1 MNKYPSHNLSPP
13 YPLTVYRSYSPQS
26 YYYPS
31 SEYRSYFKSNTPD
44 KNARDRHL
52 SYYDQPYSFHY
63 HYYSDE
69 HSDQKLPPAQYSFY
83 PKENRARTDSSQ
95 VQQQQQQHLRAAS
108 VVTSGNALMKK
119 PSHRFS
125 TNQLDNDPHT
135 PTISMV
141 ENDSR
146 EHGVLKRDKN
156 RPNTSFYKT
165 LTEEEFLSKT
175 QSEIR
180 QEFRKMLNPPAKD
193 PYAAKD
199 PKNLDKSRYRDVI
212 PGESTRVK
220 LQPDG
225 EDKHDFI
232 NANYVSGYN
241 NQEKAYIFT
250 QGPLP
255 TTVRDFWRM
264 VWQENISVIVMTTNI
279 RESGMVKCHPY
290 WPGEQRQTID
300 AGLYQIQN
308 EFSERFNSFVVT
320 TLKLRKRNQPDEVRT
335 IYHAHYQKWPDHGVP
350 AGTRDAL
357 EFLDR
362 VEFYRQKSK
371 TRAPVLLHCS
381 AGIGRTGTFC
391 AIDNGIKRYLE
402 QKTIDIASTVLKM
415 RHERSG
421 SVQTEDQYVFAYLA
435 LMDFIREHRA
445 NEQRSEEY
453 LPVLEKHSL
462 ETSDGN
468 QRKVD
473 GEQSQR
479 KLSRPKSNGKKIE
492 ESEQSPSLSST
503 QTPKSSNLFEPSPS
517 YRAKT
522 FSDSS
527 VSALQFLTPAQNQL
541 QTEATRQRAL
551 TEQISSSGATNV
563 TALSSAHHKK
573 ARK

>member
-1 MNKYPSHNLSPP
+1 MMHLDRLNL
-13 YPLTVYRSYSPQS
+13 LVC
-26 YYYPS
+26 
-31 SEYRSYFKSNTPD
+31 
-44 KNARDRHL
+44 L
-52 SYYDQPYSFHY
+52 
-63 HYYSDE
+63 
-69 HSDQKLPPAQYSFY
+69 
-83 PKENRARTDSSQ
+83 
-95 VQQQQQQHLRAAS
+95 
-108 VVTSGNALMKK
+108 
-119 PSHRFS
+119 
-125 TNQLDNDPHT
+125 
-135 PTISMV
+135 
-141 ENDSR
+141 
-146 EHGVLKRDKN
+146 
-156 RPNTSFYKT
+156 
-165 LTEEEFLSKT
+165 
-175 QSEIR
+175 
-180 QEFRKMLNPPAKD
+180 
-193 PYAAKD
+193 
-199 PKNLDKSRYRDVI
+199 
-212 PGESTRVK
+212 
-220 LQPDG
+220 
-225 EDKHDFI
+225 
-232 NANYVSGYN
+232 
-241 NQEKAYIFT
+241 
-250 QGPLP
+250 GPLP
-255 TTVRDFWRM
+255 TTIRDFWRM

-391 AIDNGIKRYLE
+391 AIDIGIKRYLE

-435 LMDFIREHRA
+435 LMDFIREHHA
-445 NEQRSEEY
+445 NQQRSVEY

-462 ETSDGN
+462 EVNLGFNHSLFNREFSSFQISDGN
-468 QRKVD
+468 LRKVD
-473 GEQSQR
+473 VEQSQR
-479 KLSRPKSNGKKIE
+479 NISRTKSNGKKIE
-492 ESEQSPSLSST
+492 ESEQSPSLSSSHP
-503 QTPKSSNLFEPSPS
+503 PKSSNLFEPSPS

-522 FSDSS
+522 FSDPSA
-527 VSALQFLTPAQNQL
+527 SALQFLTPAQNQL

-563 TALSSAHHKK
+563 TALSSVHHKK